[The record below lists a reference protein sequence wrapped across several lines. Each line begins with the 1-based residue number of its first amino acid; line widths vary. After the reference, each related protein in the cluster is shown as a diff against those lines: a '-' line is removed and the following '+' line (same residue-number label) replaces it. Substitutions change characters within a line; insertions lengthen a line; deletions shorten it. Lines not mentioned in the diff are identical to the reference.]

1 MYCQRLFSFVSLLF
15 QVENAAL
22 NKFYSTLH
30 VILIIYGL
38 YKGTI
43 LKSVL
48 SLALFPT
55 SCRVLVL
62 SGNQK
67 ELRRGKC
74 THHKFLRICTYGEL
88 VGHDRDVFTVY
99 Q

>member
-15 QVENAAL
+15 QFEYAAL

-30 VILIIYGL
+30 VILIVYGL
-38 YKGTI
+38 YKGTV

-62 SGNQK
+62 SGNET
-67 ELRRGKC
+67 ELRRGKY
-74 THHKFLRICTYGEL
+74 THHKSL
-88 VGHDRDVFTVY
+88 
-99 Q
+99 